1 MGWNLAASEG
11 VVVVAHGTTRGVC
24 AREVAASVLMRV
36 QRERAFAAASLDAHL
51 QREVQL
57 GASDRALAT
66 QLVYGVLRCQN
77 YLDKRL
83 SKYAKRAIALQVR
96 VHLRVAAYQLLFLT
110 SIPPFAAVSEA
121 VRLVRKSEGAHAAGF
136 ANAVL
141 RKLAEATKGAAPV
154 SMERAM
160 WESVPKSLVDKLSES
175 LGGLGEAKKMVQAGP
190 IPPPTSIYVHDG
202 RDVQGW
208 CERLKQA
215 APSATVERAK
225 LSARGIV
232 LSGAGKMDQLPG
244 FETDWTVQE
253 QGSQLVSLA
262 LGAKPGDVVLDA
274 CAGRGN
280 KTLILAQQVATAGRV
295 DAADLHEPKLEVLQQ
310 RAATAG
316 LAVPTCYPVDWSV
329 GSGEVANGYDRVLI
343 DAPCSG
349 TGTLRRRPELFYDD
363 IDEKLAQLVPL
374 QCAILCRAADRCK
387 SGGRVVYAVCSVLRE
402 EGPEIVKKVLSEG
415 AKLEATSF
423 DWVGQPKVFEGQTQ
437 VRLLPHEH
445 GTDGYFIASLRKL

>member
-1 MGWNLAASEG
+1 MGWNLAASKG
-11 VVVVAHGTTRGVC
+11 VVVVADPPIRGVC
-24 AREVAASVLMRV
+24 AREVAASVLLRV

-57 GASDRALAT
+57 SPLDRALAT

-83 SKYAKRAIALQVR
+83 SKYAKRAIPAQVR

-121 VRLVRKSEGAHAAGF
+121 VRLVRKCQGSHAAGF

-141 RKLAEATKGAAPV
+141 RKLAEATKGAVPI
-154 SMERAM
+154 SMEQAM
-160 WESVPKSLVDKLSES
+160 WESAPKSLVNKLSES
-175 LGGLGEAKKMVQAGP
+175 LGGLDGAKRMVQAGP

-202 RDVQGW
+202 RDVHVW
-208 CERLKQA
+208 CERLKQSV
-215 APSATVERAK
+215 PGATVKRAK
-225 LSARGIV
+225 LCARGIV

-280 KTLILAQQVATAGRV
+280 KTLILAQNVAPLGRV
-295 DAADLHEPKLEVLQQ
+295 DAADLHETKLAVLQR
-310 RAATAG
+310 RAVTAG
-316 LAVPTCYPVDWSV
+316 LAAPTCYPVDWSI
-329 GSGEVANGYDRVLI
+329 GPGDVANGYDRVLI

-363 IDEKLAQLVPL
+363 IDQKLGQLMPL
-374 QCAILCRAADRCK
+374 QRAILRQAADRCK

-402 EGPEIVKKVLSEG
+402 EGPDIIKKVLSAG
-415 AKLEATSF
+415 ANLEPIAF
-423 DWVGQPKVFEGQTQ
+423 DWTEQPEVFAGQTE
-437 VRLLPHEH
+437 VRLLPYEH